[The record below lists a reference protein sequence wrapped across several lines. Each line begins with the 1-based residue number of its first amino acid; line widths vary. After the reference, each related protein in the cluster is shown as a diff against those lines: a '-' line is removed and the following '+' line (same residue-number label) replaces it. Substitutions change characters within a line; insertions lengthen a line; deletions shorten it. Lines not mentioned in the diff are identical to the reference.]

1 MTRLETQLVR
11 LKSAAEKVHEMT
23 GAYYISSDEG
33 EPVVA
38 MVQASNFAML
48 PGAVQVKSTPRD
60 SEEFPSHKLLTIKG
74 VTFEALFETQPE
86 TKKDGE

>member
-23 GAYYISSDEG
+23 GAFYISSNEG
-33 EPVVA
+33 KPINVMIQPSE
-38 MVQASNFAML
+38 FAML
-48 PGAVQVKSTPRD
+48 QGAGEVKSVPRD
-60 SEEFPSHKLLTIKG
+60 SDEFPSHKLLTIKG
-74 VTFEALFETQPE
+74 VRFECLLETQPE